1 MQPAAVPALLPTQPG
16 LAARRLLQPRL
27 LPLLLLP
34 LSLPPACCWQQQLLP
49 RLYWWQG
56 LPLGRLLLH
65 LLCSWRW
72 QQWTD
77 GARLRLTQT
86 AQPRQLLLRQ
96 QHWLLQLHA
105 LMLQPPSAVH
115 H

>member
-1 MQPAAVPALLPTQPG
+1 VQPAAAPALLPTQPG
-16 LAARRLLQPRL
+16 LAARLLLQLPL

-34 LSLPPACCWQQQLLP
+34 LSWPPACCWQQLPLL
-49 RLYWWQG
+49 RLCWWRV

-65 LLCSWRW
+65 LSCSWRW

-77 GARLRLTQT
+77 GAILRLTWT
-86 AQPRQLLLRQ
+86 AQPLQLLLWQ
-96 QHWLLQLHA
+96 QHSQLLLHV
-105 LMLQPPSAVH
+105 LMLPPPSAVH